1 MPRTTLSLLT
11 APSHAWFFMNRD
23 RSIPLAALLLWSVTT
38 TIACEPSLGPGGTS
52 SGAWVELLT
61 GDTTAEELADGQ
73 ILPVER
79 GSQGGVHIYG
89 SLRAGGV
96 ERGSEEDYQALL
108 SGDRP
113 LVEFSLEAKY
123 GVISNS
129 NIVREFL
136 YADET
141 GDLLLIGRRV
151 IFRHYSELPEDWQE
165 LDWAEVEARLEE
177 EDLIFRVE
185 ITDSRGRFAQDSKTI
200 RLQFPPRDLEA
211 PG

>member
-1 MPRTTLSLLT
+1 
-11 APSHAWFFMNRD
+11 MNRKT
-23 RSIPLAALLLWSVTT
+23 SNITAALILLIWVNST
-38 TIACEPSLGPGGTS
+38 ACDPSLGPGGTTG
-52 SGAWVELLT
+52 GAWVELLT
-61 GDTTAEELADGQ
+61 GEFAAEVLTDGQ
-73 ILPVER
+73 VLPVVR

-89 SLRAGGV
+89 SLRTGGI
-96 ERGSEEDYQALL
+96 ERGSEDEYQSLL

-113 LVEFSLEAKY
+113 LVEFSLEAEY

-136 YADET
+136 SADES

-151 IFRHYSELPEDWQE
+151 IFRHYSELPEDWQQ
-165 LDWAEVEARLEE
+165 LDWSEVEERLEE
-177 EDLIFRVE
+177 EELIFRVE

-200 RLQFPPRDLEA
+200 RLEFPPRDLEA

>member
-1 MPRTTLSLLT
+1 
-11 APSHAWFFMNRD
+11 MNRKT
-23 RSIPLAALLLWSVTT
+23 SNITAALILLIWINST
-38 TIACEPSLGPGGTS
+38 ACDPSLGPGGTTG
-52 SGAWVELLT
+52 GAWVELLT
-61 GDTTAEELADGQ
+61 GEFAAEVLTDGQ
-73 ILPVER
+73 VLPVVR

-89 SLRAGGV
+89 SLRTGGI
-96 ERGSEEDYQALL
+96 ERGSEDEYQSLL

-113 LVEFSLEAKY
+113 LVEFSLEAEY

-136 YADET
+136 SADES

-151 IFRHYSELPEDWQE
+151 IFRHYSELPEDWQQ
-165 LDWAEVEARLEE
+165 LDWSEVEERLEE
-177 EDLIFRVE
+177 EELIFRVE

-200 RLQFPPRDLEA
+200 RLEFPPRDLEA

>member
-1 MPRTTLSLLT
+1 
-11 APSHAWFFMNRD
+11 
-23 RSIPLAALLLWSVTT
+23 
-38 TIACEPSLGPGGTS
+38 LGPGGAS
-52 SGAWVELLT
+52 GGAWVELLT
-61 GDTTAEELADGQ
+61 GDATAEELADGQ
-73 ILPVER
+73 TLPVER

-113 LVEFSLEAKY
+113 LVEFILEAEY

-136 YADET
+136 YAGET

>member
-1 MPRTTLSLLT
+1 
-11 APSHAWFFMNRD
+11 MNRKT
-23 RSIPLAALLLWSVTT
+23 SNITAALILSIWINST
-38 TIACEPSLGPGGTS
+38 ACDPSLGPGGTTG
-52 SGAWVELLT
+52 GAWVELLT
-61 GDTTAEELADGQ
+61 GEFAAEVLTDGQ
-73 ILPVER
+73 VLPVVR

-89 SLRAGGV
+89 SLRTGGI
-96 ERGSEEDYQALL
+96 ERGSEDEYQSLL

-113 LVEFSLEAKY
+113 LVEFSLEAEY

-136 YADET
+136 SADES

-151 IFRHYSELPEDWQE
+151 IFRHYSELPEDWQQR
-165 LDWAEVEARLEE
+165 DWSEVEERLEE
-177 EDLIFRVE
+177 EELIFRVE

-200 RLQFPPRDLEA
+200 RLEFPPRDLEA